1 MKMLFYTNLKFYF
14 LLSIFFVLSQQTVF
28 AQEKIA
34 TATVVDSEISQA
46 NKSKQTALETKI
58 NVLLSDL
65 RALLSD
71 EAKKSWFQQ
80 NLESSIAEKS
90 EQVCPSMNL
99 IKLIYSVKQFVVTKE
114 MDSKQ
119 LLNAVEFL
127 NVSIN
132 ELEEK

>member
-14 LLSIFFVLSQQTVF
+14 LLSVVYVLSQQTIF

-34 TATVVDSEISQA
+34 TATVVDSELSQA
-46 NKSKQTALETKI
+46 TKSKQTTLETKI

>member
-1 MKMLFYTNLKFYF
+1 MLFYTNLKFYF
-14 LLSIFFVLSQQTVF
+14 LLSVVYVLSQQTIF

-34 TATVVDSEISQA
+34 TATVVDSELSQA
-46 NKSKQTALETKI
+46 TKSKQTTLETKI